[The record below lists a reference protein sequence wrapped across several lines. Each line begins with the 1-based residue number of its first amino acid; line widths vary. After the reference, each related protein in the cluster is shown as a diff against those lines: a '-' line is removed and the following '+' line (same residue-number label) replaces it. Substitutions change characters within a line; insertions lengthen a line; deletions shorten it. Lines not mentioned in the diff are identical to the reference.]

1 MFDFV
6 DTVVNL
12 VVKIRTDVVTVKNP
26 FIWVTKSNFKSQF
39 TILKGVNTGFT
50 YKHNREI
57 IHLRI
62 ILRSHLNRKVLT
74 VTLQTGSAEPKGKNF
89 TCNVF
94 TISTHFSPLEAWLLS
109 FEIPEFMDKISFIL
123 EYFECLKFS
132 SFPNSKIHLKIS
144 KFAKFNLNMADD
156 SVKMEDGK
164 KYSPRTLRKR
174 VTF

>member
-89 TCNVF
+89 TCNVV
-94 TISTHFSPLEAWLLS
+94 TISTHFSPLEAWLLKS
-109 FEIPEFMDKISFIL
+109 L
-123 EYFECLKFS
+123 
-132 SFPNSKIHLKIS
+132 SKICFKDMFQRYH
-144 KFAKFNLNMADD
+144 F
-156 SVKMEDGK
+156 
-164 KYSPRTLRKR
+164 PRMWWWKL
-174 VTF
+174 FLD